1 MQDTRNKITNL
12 ISQVKPFDLEEQKH
26 IKDALD
32 WITSGV
38 EIFRIEKPAT
48 PLKHLVSY
56 SVLVDLKEK
65 KILLFDHKK
74 ALKKLPSGG
83 HIDKD
88 EMPSEAAKRE
98 MFEELGI
105 EPKVAF
111 AGSEIPFFVTMIE
124 TVGITAGHIDVDLW
138 YVFEGNSNLKI
149 NDEAEEFKRE
159 FDGYYWLG
167 FEEIIAMPIRE
178 LDTNM
183 HRFVNKLNTFIIE
196 ASIETSKN

>member
-1 MQDTRNKITNL
+1 MSDTRTKIANL
-12 ISQVKPFDLEEQKH
+12 LKQVKPFDLEEQKH

-48 PLKHLVSY
+48 PSKHLVSY
-56 SVLVDLKEK
+56 AVLVDFKK
-65 KILLFDHKK
+65 NKILLFDHKK

-88 EMPSEAAKRE
+88 EMPIEAAKRE

-105 EPKVAF
+105 NSKPISDGRGV
-111 AGSEIPFFVTMIE
+111 PFFVSVVE

-138 YVFEGNSNLKI
+138 YIFEGNSNLKI

-159 FDGYYWLG
+159 FNGYYWLG
-167 FEEIIAMPIRE
+167 FDEILAMPIKG
-178 LDTNM
+178 LDANM
-183 HRFVNKLNTFIIE
+183 HRFVNKLKLFLDTPDK
-196 ASIETSKN
+196 SSLL